1 MIRRF
6 CFVACAAWSC
16 QAATLCVDPDTRITL
31 KTGPHKSASIDRNI
45 YFRTYH
51 IPGMFNEALA
61 EELAELRISPG
72 RGTGPYFG
80 HNGGDRQRAGWD
92 PDLPRQLRN
101 YAEFYRNADKRYP
114 GAPHALGGGNY
125 PEFTKTE
132 NRKLYDTDESMVDKH
147 RKGIPPED
155 FEECADLVVQWLETL
170 QTAKVTP
177 PRWFSPLNEPDGN
190 WRNSPNPSQDQAD
203 FSRLLA
209 LQLKDRFPETGISG
223 PCTAWPHPRGDF
235 RRWTDSGW
243 EKQFI
248 ETCGDV
254 AAAYDFHLYSAE
266 QWALENPLN
275 DSPNFYNSYTNGNF
289 FVWDFGKADAF
300 LDLVYAHHQAFWN
313 EPSLPVIITE
323 FGRQNI
329 FPQKGP
335 WENDINYYLFG
346 TTVTRIW
353 MQLMQRPEV
362 QLTVPFILPISDPG
376 YAPRRGQAMYTRNEN
391 GNPVKTPLFDF
402 YRFFQSLEG
411 ERVKFQWLETS
422 PEEQLGLTAL
432 PMRHANRLMILL
444 HNAFDAEK
452 QIHLETGGT
461 KSARAARMRWQNNRW
476 RIDLQPLEKVDASR
490 LILQPEETM
499 IVYMDLPD
507 SGKSARQTIERFYSR
522 DTLKSLQSGKA
533 RVTIELPHPVVGR
546 ATAVPTL
553 SCPNGFTPGSTLT
566 LKINGFSQS
575 VELDFTAGTKDL
587 FIPLHFELPDG
598 ILEKENTFHF
608 ILKSPKKWKASL
620 ATLRV
625 ELVR

>member
-1 MIRRF
+1 MSRCYYVIALAT
-6 CFVACAAWSC
+6 CACR
-16 QAATLCVDPDTRITL
+16 AATLQIEPNTFITL
-31 KTGPHKSASIDRNI
+31 QAGPHKTAKIDRNI

-51 IPGMFNEALA
+51 IPGMFDEALA
-61 EELAELRISPG
+61 EELRELRISPG

-80 HNGGDRQRAGWD
+80 HNGGDSQRAGWD
-92 PDLPRQLRN
+92 PDLTEQIRN
-101 YAEFYRNADKRYP
+101 YVEFYRNADKRYP

-132 NRKLYDTDESMVDKH
+132 NRKLYDADASMVDKH

-155 FEECADLVVQWLETL
+155 FEKCADLVYQWLKTL
-170 QTAKVTP
+170 QTDNVTP

-190 WRNSPNPSQDQAD
+190 WRNSPRPPQDQAD
-203 FSRLLA
+203 FARLLA
-209 LQLKDRFPETGISG
+209 QKLKTDFPNTGISG
-223 PCTAWPHPRGDF
+223 PCTAWPHPRGDL

-243 EKQFI
+243 EKRFV
-248 ETCGDV
+248 ETCGNV

-266 QWALENPLN
+266 QWALENPRH
-275 DSPNFYNSYTNGNF
+275 DSPNFYDSYTNGNP

-335 WENDINYYLFG
+335 WKNDINYYLYG

-362 QLTVPFILPISDPG
+362 QLTVPFILPVSDPG
-376 YAPRRGQAMYTRNEN
+376 YAPQRGQAMYTRNEK
-391 GNPVKTPLFDF
+391 GEPVRTPLYNF
-402 YRFFQSLEG
+402 YRFFQALEG
-411 ERVKFQWLETS
+411 KRVKFNWQETT

-432 PMRHANRLMILL
+432 PMRSGNRLMVLL
-444 HNAFDAEK
+444 HNAFDTEK
-452 QIHLETGGT
+452 RIHLKCGSITT
-461 KSARAARMRWQNNRW
+461 ATAARMRWENKTW
-476 RIDLQPLEKVDASR
+476 RIDLRPQEHIDCSNLT
-490 LILQPEETM
+490 LQPEETV
-499 IVYMDLPD
+499 IIYADLPAPE
-507 SGKSARQTIERFYSR
+507 KPANQTIERFYSST
-522 DTLKSLQSGKA
+522 TLQSLQDGEA
-533 RVTIELPHPVVGR
+533 RITLNLPHRPAGHTTVI
-546 ATAVPTL
+546 PTL
-553 SCPNGFTPGSTLT
+553 ACPNGFAPGSTLT
-566 LKINGFSQS
+566 LHINGHTQTIT
-575 VELDFTAGTKDL
+575 LGFTAGIKDL

-608 ILKSPKKWKASL
+608 KLESPKKWKASL